1 MQDAMLDLEA
11 RRLAVSFALQENT
24 VPADLISR
32 STEIYTFLSGGDDE

>member
-24 VPADLISR
+24 APADLIAR
-32 STEIYTFLSGGDDE
+32 SQTIYTFLSGGESE